1 MTARERGFLLLTG
14 TLGDPERD
22 PLTVAQFRTLASRM
36 AQAQRP
42 LEGERELNCEDLLS
56 LGYNRT
62 MAGRIVALLAQ
73 EDLLDHYLLRAK
85 KLGCVPITRVSEL
98 YPVIL
103 RKRLG
108 LDAPACLWARGDL
121 TLLDSVCIALV
132 GSRDLLPENRHF
144 AEEAGTQAARQ
155 GFTLVSGNA
164 RGADTQAQNA
174 ALKAGGKV
182 ISVVADEL
190 CRHEPQPGIL
200 YLSEEGFD
208 LPFAAQR
215 AISRNR
221 VIHALG
227 WRTLVAQV
235 RYGHG
240 GTWDGSTKNL
250 RNRWSPLFCFEDGS
264 EGCRALLN
272 MGANTVNLAQL
283 ADFSLLQDENCTF
296 FDQ

>member
-14 TLGDPERD
+14 MLGDPDRQ

-36 AQAQRP
+36 DRAQRP
-42 LEGERELNCEDLLS
+42 AKEDRELNCEDLTA

-62 MAGRIVALLAQ
+62 MAQRIVALLAQ
-73 EDLLDHYLLRAK
+73 EDLLDHYLMRGK
-85 KLGCVPITRVSEL
+85 KLGCVPITRVSEG

-108 LDAPACLWARGDL
+108 LDAPACIWARGDL
-121 TLLDSVCIALV
+121 NLLDSACIALV
-132 GSRDLLPENRHF
+132 GSRDLLPENCRF
-144 AEEAGTQAARQ
+144 AEEAGKQAARQ

-164 RGADTQAQNA
+164 RGADTAAQNA
-174 ALKAGGKV
+174 ALKNGGNV

-190 CRHEPQPGIL
+190 CRHEEKKGVL
-200 YLSEEGFD
+200 YLSEEGFE
-208 LPFAAQR
+208 LPFTAQR

-221 VIHALG
+221 VIHSLG

-235 RYGHG
+235 NHGHG
-240 GTWDGSTKNL
+240 GTWDGSVKNL
-250 RNRWSPLFCFEDGS
+250 RNRWSPLFCFDDGS
-264 EGCRALLN
+264 EGCRALLD
-272 MGANTVNLAQL
+272 MGANAATLFQL
-283 ADFSLLQDENCTF
+283 EDFSLLQDENAGF

>member
-14 TLGDPERD
+14 TLGDPERN
-22 PLTVAQFRTLASRM
+22 PLTVAQFRTLAARM
-36 AQAQRP
+36 AQEQRP
-42 LEGERELNCEDLLS
+42 LEGEREVTCGDLLS

-62 MAGRIVALLAQ
+62 MADRIVALLAQ
-73 EDLLDHYLLRAK
+73 EDLLDHYLLRGK
-85 KLGCVPITRVSEL
+85 KLGCVPITRVSEG

-121 TLLDSVCIALV
+121 ALLDSACIALV
-132 GSRDLLPENRHF
+132 GSRDLLPENRRF
-144 AEEAGTQAARQ
+144 AQEAGTQVARQ
-155 GFTLVSGNA
+155 GFTMVSGNA

-174 ALKAGGKV
+174 ALRAGGKV

-190 CRHEPQPGIL
+190 CHHEPQLGML

-208 LPFAAQR
+208 LPFTAQR

-235 RYGHG
+235 RHGHG
-240 GTWDGSTKNL
+240 GTWDGSVKNL
-250 RNRWSPLFCFEDGS
+250 RNRWSPLFCFADGS
-264 EGCRALLN
+264 EGCQALLD
-272 MGANTVNLAQL
+272 MGANAASFAQL